1 MESPLQLQHVFDM
14 FTLFSQFG
22 WEIKT
27 GNEQKKGS
35 VADIYAEHSLIPYG
49 DENGKYIMIIDD
61 GYCHGELN
69 DALYHI
75 YAPGGKIFEGRIGT
89 PEDFTVVMR
98 VLGFEKQK

>member
-1 MESPLQLQHVFDM
+1 MESTDM
-14 FTLFSQFG
+14 FTLFSQFV

-27 GNEQKKGS
+27 GNEKKSGS
-35 VADIYAEHSLIPYG
+35 VADIYAEHC
-49 DENGKYIMIIDD
+49 DEDGKYTMIIDD
-61 GYCHGELN
+61 GNCQGELN